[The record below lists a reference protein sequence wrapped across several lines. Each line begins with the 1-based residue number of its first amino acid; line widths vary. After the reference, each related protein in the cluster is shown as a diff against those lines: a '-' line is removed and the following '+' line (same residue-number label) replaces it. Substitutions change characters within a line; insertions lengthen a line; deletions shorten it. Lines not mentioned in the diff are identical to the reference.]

1 MKDDELAKRMFIGG
15 GCLLLPFLW
24 MLNTLDNYERVFGKA
39 PWPASLCCSS
49 SENHEDHDS
58 GESHSSQER
67 IVGTSYQRGDAN
79 VDENDA
85 SNLDNQPTNLEELKR
100 WVRFSSIG
108 SFVSI
113 CAFVAWTLV
122 FQLLSRQRNSIF
134 GPNWF
139 VMSEDE
145 EELTGW

>member
-1 MKDDELAKRMFIGG
+1 MKDNELAKRMFIAGG
-15 GCLLLPFLW
+15 FLFLPFLW
-24 MLNTLDNYERVFGKA
+24 MLNTLDNYERVFGPA

-49 SENHEDHDS
+49 SDEHDDEDGSGRYSSHERSDSSADHPDS
-58 GESHSSQER
+58 
-67 IVGTSYQRGDAN
+67 VAVN
-79 VDENDA
+79 END
-85 SNLDNQPTNLEELKR
+85 NLKKWVKR
-100 WVRFSSIG
+100 SAIG

-113 CAFVAWTLV
+113 CVFIAWTLV
-122 FQLLSRQRNSIF
+122 FQLLSRQSDSII